1 MEDNELDKNSV
12 TEKCSLTA
20 DDGNKYD
27 TNYDN
32 EGLDKCNYICKIATI
47 EEMNK
52 KWNYEISIATKKE
65 NWIIWK
71 EQNIK
76 NYKKGKIIP
85 YYGIINDQIICEATA
100 VLTGDIVQNSNKLV
114 DDTTAYLTAF
124 RTNKEYEGKGYFSI
138 LYKFMEEDLKNKGYT
153 VLTLGVE
160 PEEIRNKE
168 IYKHYGFVEHIKN
181 AKEVYPDG
189 TEIDVEYYGKKL
201 K

>member
-1 MEDNELDKNSV
+1 MK
-12 TEKCSLTA
+12 
-20 DDGNKYD
+20 
-27 TNYDN
+27 
-32 EGLDKCNYICKIATI
+32 NYICKIATI

-52 KWNYEISIATKKE
+52 KWDYEISVATKKG

-76 NYKKGKIIP
+76 NYKNGKIIP

-100 VLTGDIVQNSNKLV
+100 VLT
-114 DDTTAYLTAF
+114 
-124 RTNKEYEGKGYFSI
+124 
-138 LYKFMEEDLKNKGYT
+138 
-153 VLTLGVE
+153 LGVE
-160 PEEIRNKE
+160 PDEIRNKG